1 MKYRPLGSTGAA
13 VSSLCLSI
21 GEADFAKGPG
31 AVKALIIAG
40 LEAGINAYHFDSA
53 NAELLQTAGEA
64 LSHVDRNLIWIGISL
79 GGPKS
84 ADSTPR
90 AFTSEQ
96 LSQAV
101 EEGLHGSGLG
111 WFDVAVLDEPSEQ
124 ELTLPSL
131 NTMKALRSS
140 GQVRMLGI
148 KGDAPVTDTYIST
161 GAFDALYTPYSL
173 NNHTRIH
180 ARMREAQRRDL
191 AVFIYDYDRE
201 VRLYAEQAAN
211 VPPPKKKTLMNW
223 LGLKPED
230 QPQTVTTS
238 FDFLHNT
245 PGWQAEEL
253 CLSLVLTNPTV
264 SSALIS
270 VEHPSDI
277 EALANALE
285 RHLPTRI
292 AAQIE
297 MARVG

>member
-53 NAELLQTAGEA
+53 DAELLQTAGEA
-64 LSHVDRNLIWIGISL
+64 LSHVERTLIWIGISL
-79 GGPKS
+79 GGPRTRG
-84 ADSTPR
+84 DTPR
-90 AFTSEQ
+90 AFTPEQ
-96 LSQAV
+96 LSKTV
-101 EEGLHGSGLG
+101 EEALHGSGLG
-111 WFDVAVLDEPSEQ
+111 WFDVVVLDEPAEQ
-124 ELTLPSL
+124 ELTLSSL
-131 NTMKALRSS
+131 NTLKALRSS

-161 GAFDALYTPYSL
+161 GAFDALYTPYSV
-173 NNHTRIH
+173 NTHARIH
-180 ARMREAQRRDL
+180 TRMREAQRRDL

-201 VRLYAEQAAN
+201 VRLYAKQAAN
-211 VPPPKKKTLMNW
+211 IPPPKKKTLMNW
-223 LGLKPED
+223 LGLTPEE
-230 QPQTVTTS
+230 QPQTVATS
-238 FDFLHNT
+238 FDFMHNT
-245 PGWQAEEL
+245 PGWQAHEL
-253 CLSLVLTNPTV
+253 CLNLVLTNPTV

-277 EALANALE
+277 EGLAKALE
-285 RHLPTRI
+285 RHLPAGI